1 MKSRHLKKEI
11 RTKVNKIAII
21 VILLLSAMGSKA
33 VYAHLC
39 DNVFRQKDKLIVKPE
54 NYNIVVKDKTTFK
67 IFLQNNMDRG
77 IAEIAL
83 IAESPAFDFDIK
95 PAKMSL
101 PKNQRAYFE
110 VTMVPK
116 SETRT
121 GNYTIDFRLVG
132 GGRQFKSFNL
142 SSNKEYEVKK
152 TDTAAALKTQPKP
165 KTEVINIT
173 DIKKE
178 TSSVLSIKQSTSS
191 PAIDGVINDECWRNA
206 GVLSN
211 FSVTQAGEAR
221 YETIILFTYDKT
233 HIYLSFYCC
242 NEKTNDIPRN
252 DSVEIKFTRETTG
265 YPYYTFLIPAFGKP
279 SFNRYQSD
287 NTMAA
292 LEAGAASYFTA
303 DNDKFWA
310 AEIAVPVGALGF
322 EPFSSSQYWYLKATR
337 NKGGEN
343 PETSFWA
350 ADFSG
355 YNNEKG
361 YGVIRLVP

>member
-1 MKSRHLKKEI
+1 MTGTKMKKAVI
-11 RTKVNKIAII
+11 IA
-21 VILLLSAMGSKA
+21 VLLLSAMISEA

-110 VTMVPK
+110 VSMVPK

-132 GGRQFKSFNL
+132 GGKQFKSFNL
-142 SSNKEYEVKK
+142 SSNKEYDSKK
-152 TDTAAALKTQPKP
+152 TDTVEAVKTQPKP
-165 KTEVINIT
+165 KTEVISIA

-178 TSSVLSIKQSTSS
+178 TSSVLSIKQSASG
-191 PAIDGVINDECWRNA
+191 PVIDGVINDGCWRTA
-206 GVLSN
+206 GVISN

-221 YETIILFTYDKT
+221 YETIMLFTYDKT
-233 HIYLSFYCC
+233 HVYLSVYCC
-242 NEKTNDIPRN
+242 NEKTNDIPRD

-265 YPYYTFLIPAFGKP
+265 YPYFSFLIPASGKP
-279 SFNRYQSD
+279 SFNIYKSD
-287 NTMAA
+287 STVAA
-292 LEAGAASYFTA
+292 LEAGAASYFIA
-303 DNDKFWA
+303 DNDKYWA

-322 EPFSSSQYWYLKATR
+322 EPFSSSQYWYLRATR